1 MGASFQVRNAGDASK
16 PTLIMLHG
24 ITGHAEAYVRNLR
37 SHAEHF
43 SCWAIDFIGHGYSV
57 KPNHPLEVKHYI
69 EQVIAFLDAIGVEK
83 AYFTG
88 ESLGGWVTAQ
98 LAIDHPER
106 GERIVL
112 NTMGGTMANP
122 QVMER
127 LYTLSMEAAKDP
139 SWDRVK
145 ARLEWL
151 MADPTMVTDDLIKT
165 RQATSSSF
173 TTVTP
178 GGVIFPSFEP
188 PPDRGTVGVGHPI
201 SVIFDK
207 PPPDKAAAER
217 ALTVTTVPAQVGGWY
232 WVDER
237 TVHYRPQVYWQAG
250 TQVTVDAKVYGVDP
264 GRRVLR
270 GNRPHPEPDHRAV
283 EGRHRRRRHQDMTV
297 TIDGQVARQF
307 PVSMGRDESITVD
320 GEVISFVTPSGIYV
334 AQEKYDVK
342 QMNSAHLRPAHQLRP
357 GYDQAIPLA
366 VRLSNSGIFAHSA
379 PWSVADQGIRNVSH
393 GCINMPPDD
402 AQWFYDTFSYGDIV
416 QVTGTSTQLAPDD
429 GYGDWNIPWDQWV
442 QGSALT

>member
-1 MGASFQVRNAGDASK
+1 MRNAGDASK

-201 SVIFDK
+201 AVIFDK

-217 ALTVTTVPAQVGGWY
+217 ALSVTTVPAQVGGWY

-250 TQVTVDAKVYGVDP
+250 TQVTVDAKVYGIDLGGGFYGETDRTLNLTIGPSKVATIDDATKQM
-264 GRRVLR
+264 V
-270 GNRPHPEPDHRAV
+270 
-283 EGRHRRRRHQDMTV
+283 V

-307 PVSMGRDESITVD
+307 PVSLGRDESITVD
-320 GEVISFVTPSGIYV
+320 GKVISFVTPSGIYV
-334 AQEKYDVK
+334 AQEKY
-342 QMNSAHLRPAHQLRP
+342 A
-357 GYDQAIPLA
+357 
-366 VRLSNSGIFAHSA
+366 SNK
-379 PWSVADQGIRNVSH
+379 
-393 GCINMPPDD
+393 
-402 AQWFYDTFSYGDIV
+402 
-416 QVTGTSTQLAPDD
+416 
-429 GYGDWNIPWDQWV
+429 
-442 QGSALT
+442 